1 LRWEHTNVAVTQK
14 SDQVKKFQTN
24 LVLSAGFQKKLE
36 KWFTKVNRAT
46 SETGS
51 PNKSETKCLTLE
63 EIMKLNTRLRMG
75 AVPRTPVVKT
85 NERKSQNTN
94 RDSTKAQA
102 VKVAEQ
108 MAAAVEDRTADN
120 ELGINYAV

>member
-1 LRWEHTNVAVTQK
+1 MRWEHTNLAVTRRFV
-14 SDQVKKFQTN
+14 QVKKFQTN

-36 KWFTKVNRAT
+36 KWFTKVNQAT

>member
-1 LRWEHTNVAVTQK
+1 LRWEHTNLAVTRRFV
-14 SDQVKKFQTN
+14 QVKKFQTN

-36 KWFTKVNRAT
+36 KWFTKVNQAT

-75 AVPRTPVVKT
+75 AVPRTPVVNT

>member
-1 LRWEHTNVAVTQK
+1 
-14 SDQVKKFQTN
+14 
-24 LVLSAGFQKKLE
+24 
-36 KWFTKVNRAT
+36 VNQAT

>member
-1 LRWEHTNVAVTQK
+1 LRWEHTNLAVTRRFV
-14 SDQVKKFQTN
+14 QVKKFQTN

-36 KWFTKVNRAT
+36 KWFTKVNQAT

>member
-1 LRWEHTNVAVTQK
+1 MRWEHTNLAVTRRFV
-14 SDQVKKFQTN
+14 QVKKFQTN

-36 KWFTKVNRAT
+36 KWFTKVNQAT

-75 AVPRTPVVKT
+75 AVPRTPVVNT